1 MKNKYEKYRTVII
14 GAGAAGLYCASML
27 KEAAAPVLILE
38 KNKQPGRKLLMAGG
52 GQCNLTH
59 GG

>member
-27 KEAAAPVLILE
+27 KEAAAPVLIL
-38 KNKQPGRKLLMAGG
+38 
-52 GQCNLTH
+52 
-59 GG
+59 